1 MHIFLEFWATDR
13 GGAGTF
19 ISARAHAIALRR
31 FSRLG
36 SRIDADDVAQEVLLR
51 AVANDAERLR
61 RADPD
66 TPLDAWLTIATMRVG
81 LGTARA
87 CWSRRRKSFP
97 VERESL
103 GPRHSVAEGSAGAV
117 ILTEERGRL
126 LTALGRL
133 PEGMREVMHL
143 RIAGLDHTA
152 IGRLLD
158 RDRAT
163 VGRLAASACL
173 ALRRLL
179 GVPDGNAIPD
189 RGGGAPDRFARAV
202 MRCTSRGMPCPLWP
216 FPRARR
222 PSLAALL
229 GRRAMVALH
238 VRQGAPR
245 RR

>member
-158 RDRAT
+158 RDRAPG
-163 VGRLAASACL
+163 GRRPAAAPPPPPRPRG
-173 ALRRLL
+173 A
-179 GVPDGNAIPD
+179 PPGNPTPH
-189 RGGGAPDRFARAV
+189 RGGGLPI
-202 MRCTSRGMPCPLWP
+202 G
-216 FPRARR
+216 
-222 PSLAALL
+222 SL
-229 GRRAMVALH
+229 G
-238 VRQGAPR
+238 P
-245 RR
+245 